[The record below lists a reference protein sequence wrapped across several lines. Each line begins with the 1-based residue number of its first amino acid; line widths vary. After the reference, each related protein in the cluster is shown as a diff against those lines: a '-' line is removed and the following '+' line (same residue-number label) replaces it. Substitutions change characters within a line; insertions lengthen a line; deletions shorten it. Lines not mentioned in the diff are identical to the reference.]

1 MTCGVTR
8 LPAEDWL
15 GEDKFL
21 NFALPSGKPT
31 PNARGRPEGGS
42 RLAVEPVEILLR
54 GGRDFLTFSAR
65 SAVPLFKITTDAMPS
80 C

>member
-31 PNARGRPEGGS
+31 PNARGE
-42 RLAVEPVEILLR
+42 A
-54 GGRDFLTFSAR
+54 
-65 SAVPLFKITTDAMPS
+65 
-80 C
+80 